1 VREVNL
7 LGPRGHVVRAESPQ
21 TRRERMR
28 GWRGRSDVGPDD
40 ALLLDGTRSIHTFGM
55 RFPIWA
61 VLLDR
66 EFVVRFVRP
75 VRPGRLVLPR
85 PGTRHV
91 LECAEGV
98 DLRPGDR
105 LRIVGAD
112 WGAGGRRLYFPAL
125 PPGRGRGAA

>member
-1 VREVNL
+1 MRELSL
-7 LGPRGHVVRAESPQ
+7 LGPRGHVFRAESPQ

-28 GWRGRSDVGPDD
+28 GWRGRSTVGPDD
-40 ALLLDGTRSIHTFGM
+40 ALLLDRTRSIHTFGM
-55 RFPIWA
+55 RVPISA

-66 EFVVRFVRP
+66 ELGVRSVHP
-75 VRPGRLVLPR
+75 VRPGRLLLPR

-112 WGAGGRRLYFPAL
+112 
-125 PPGRGRGAA
+125 